1 LGGRKIPG
9 IGGPITVLSKNGSL
23 IFKFYSAFMKRI
35 LLLLILLSHITLAQ
49 KSKTQL
55 KAVDDL
61 VEKLSEVNL
70 ATMPIRLAVV
80 PLTSSVESNDSKN
93 TFGEY
98 LTETIIG
105 KISKNSSQFKVFERS
120 RLDAIFKENELMLS
134 GMMKP
139 SEAIRIGEL
148 LPIDALFSGTYTKL
162 KSYVDVSGRLIDV
175 TSGEILSTYSGRIKM
190 SKNIKTLFPDN
201 PAPNTTSLQGTNSTE
216 STTIKVI
223 AVTPEYEQTAE
234 EICQIRIKEVKLLLD
249 DLSNPE
255 KVDHIANE
263 AMKTPFDNVCSKL
276 HYEVMYAFTRYK
288 IEHLGYRDFLLKTLE
303 GIALPS
309 KDDRAS
315 EIIRFLCKDKDL
327 TSKEWG
333 IVLSTITR
341 VEYGLYRYLNP
352 VFDASDVST
361 SKNRIDEYFHL
372 ANSQKLGLPQ
382 PTPYDL
388 AFYQM
393 MQGLGKNQE
402 LLLYTY
408 EKYANKLGE
417 EKAYSVNQH
426 QLYLNR
432 MYKAEEDKETK
443 TKVLR
448 WMAAYFQK
456 FESEKTGEKLY
467 DFAYD
472 FKLRE
477 NKSGNKSIDLQNE
490 ETMKLYPESD
500 LQLLITLCKDL
511 FSKYATDTPY
521 PSQQEDRINFCL
533 AHDIPVPGA
542 IPTIEEADQILKGN
556 DLKEQ
561 ERIMKLLVQMG
572 SKPKPLERTLIAMFD
587 KRSLEDKN
595 QLITVQAYAI
605 EVLGNIQTKDPK
617 AIDYMISKLM
627 SYNYKENDN
636 AEEALG
642 KIGQPAVQSLMN
654 KLKST
659 TIHDGGLR
667 YKLVVLLGKNGKNA
681 KVAEPLLLKI
691 QKESTNKDILY
702 AIEAALQAIKG

>member
-1 LGGRKIPG
+1 
-9 IGGPITVLSKNGSL
+9 
-23 IFKFYSAFMKRI
+23 MKRI
-35 LLLLILLSHITLAQ
+35 LLLLMLISHMVLAQ

-70 ATMPIRLAVV
+70 PTKPIRLAIV
-80 PLTSSVESNDSKN
+80 PLTSSVESNDAKN

-105 KISKNSSQFKVFERS
+105 KISENTSQFKVFERS

-175 TSGEILSTYSGRIKM
+175 TSGEILSTYSGRIRL
-190 SKNIKTLFPDN
+190 SKNIKTLFPN
-201 PAPNTTSLQGTNSTE
+201 NAAIGNSTNTQGTNSTE
-216 STTIKVI
+216 PSTNSTTIQVI
-223 AVTPEYEQTAE
+223 SVTPTHEQTPE
-234 EICQIRIKEVKLLLD
+234 EVCQIRIKEVKLLLD
-249 DLSNPE
+249 DLSTPE
-255 KVDHIANE
+255 KVDHIAAE

-288 IEHLGYRDFLLKTLE
+288 IKHIPYRDFLLKTLD

-309 KDDRAS
+309 KDDRAN
-315 EIIRFLCKDKDL
+315 EIIRFLCKDGDL
-327 TSKEWG
+327 NPIEW
-333 IVLSTITR
+333 STTLASIKR
-341 VEYGLYRYLNP
+341 VEYGLYRYLDP
-352 VFDASDVST
+352 VFDVADIPT
-361 SKNRIDEYFHL
+361 SKNRIDEYFAL
-372 ANSQKLGLPQ
+372 VNSKQLGLPQ
-382 PTPYDL
+382 PIAYDL

-393 MQGLGKNQE
+393 MQGLGKHQE

-408 EKYANKLGE
+408 EQYADKLGE
-417 EKAYSVNQH
+417 EKAHSVSQH

-432 MYKAEEDKETK
+432 MYKAEENKETK

-448 WMAAYFQK
+448 WIAAYFQK

-472 FKLRE
+472 FRLRE
-477 NKSGNKSIDLQNE
+477 NNSGNKSIELQNE
-490 ETMKLYPESD
+490 ETSRLYPASD

-511 FSKYATDTPY
+511 FSKYATETPY

-542 IPTIEEADQILKGN
+542 IPGMEEADQILRGD

-572 SKPKPLERTLIAMFD
+572 GKPKPLEKTLIALFD

-595 QLITVQAYAI
+595 QLITVQSYAI
-605 EVLGNIQTKDPK
+605 KVLGNIQTKDPK

-636 AEEALG
+636 SEEAIA
-642 KIGQPAVQSLMN
+642 KIGKPAIQPLIN
-654 KLKST
+654 RLKTT

-667 YKLVVLLGKNGKNA
+667 YKLVVLLGKNGKDA
-681 KVAEPLLLKI
+681 KAAEPLLLKI

-702 AIEAALQAIKG
+702 AIEAALQAIRS

>member
-1 LGGRKIPG
+1 
-9 IGGPITVLSKNGSL
+9 
-23 IFKFYSAFMKRI
+23 MKR
-35 LLLLILLSHITLAQ
+35 LLLLLVLISHMTSAQ

-61 VEKLSEVNL
+61 VEKLSQVNL
-70 ATMPIRLAVV
+70 PTKPIRLAIV
-80 PLTSSVESNDSKN
+80 PLTSSVESNDAKN

-105 KISKNSSQFKVFERS
+105 KISEHNSQFKVFERS

-175 TSGEILSTYSGRIKM
+175 TSGEILSTYSGRIKLN
-190 SKNIKTLFPDN
+190 KNIRMLFPDN
-201 PAPNTTSLQGTNSTE
+201 PPSATQGTNSTE
-216 STTIKVI
+216 STTTIKVI
-223 AVTPEYEQTAE
+223 TVTPEHQPSAE

-249 DLSNPE
+249 DLSSSE
-255 KVDHIANE
+255 KVDHIAAE

-288 IEHLGYRDFLLKTLE
+288 IEHPGYRDFLLKTLE

-315 EIIRFLCKDKDL
+315 EIIRFLCKDRDL
-327 TSKEWG
+327 NTKEWST
-333 IVLSTITR
+333 VLSAITR
-341 VEYGLYRYLNP
+341 VEYGLYRYLDP
-352 VFDASDVST
+352 VFDVADMST
-361 SKNRIDEYFHL
+361 SKKRIDEYFQL
-372 ANSQKLGLPQ
+372 VNSQKLGLPQ
-382 PTPYDL
+382 PAPYDL

-393 MQGLGKNQE
+393 MQGLGKHQE

-408 EKYANKLGE
+408 EKYADKLGE
-417 EKAYSVNQH
+417 EKAYSVSQH

-432 MYKAEEDKETK
+432 MYKAEENVETK

-448 WMAAYFQK
+448 WIAAYFQN
-456 FESEKTGEKLY
+456 FQSEKNGEKLY
-467 DFAYD
+467 DFAYS
-472 FKLRE
+472 FRLRE

-500 LQLLITLCKDL
+500 LQLLVTLCKDL
-511 FSKYATDTPY
+511 FSKYAKDTPY

-542 IPTIEEADQILKGN
+542 IPTLEEADQILRGD

-572 SKPKPLERTLIAMFD
+572 DKPKPLEKTLIALFD

-595 QLITVQAYAI
+595 QLIAVQSYAI
-605 EVLGNIQTKDPK
+605 KVLGNIQTKDPK
-617 AIDYMISKLM
+617 AIDYMIGKLM
-627 SYNYKENDN
+627 SYNYSENDN
-636 AEEALG
+636 SEEAIT
-642 KIGQPAVQSLMN
+642 KIGKPAIQPLIN

-667 YKLVVLLGKNGKNA
+667 YKLVVLLGKNGKDA
-681 KVAEPLLLKI
+681 KGAEPLLLKI

-702 AIEAALQAIKG
+702 AIEAALQAIRD